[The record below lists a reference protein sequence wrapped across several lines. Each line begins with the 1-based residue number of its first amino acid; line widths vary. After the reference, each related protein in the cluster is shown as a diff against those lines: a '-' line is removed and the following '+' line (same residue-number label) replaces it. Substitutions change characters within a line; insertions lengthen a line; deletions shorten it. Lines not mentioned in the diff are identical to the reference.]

1 MARKTF
7 TTRIEADLI
16 RKLKYLSADTD
27 RNMNDLLEEAIKK
40 MEDSGDIVEMSKIA
54 KELGVNF
61 HLPKEGE
68 GKNEG

>member
-7 TTRIEADLI
+7 TTRIETDLI

-40 MEDSGDIVEMSKIA
+40 II
-54 KELGVNF
+54 KEY
-61 HLPKEGE
+61 E
-68 GKNEG
+68 GKLKK

>member
-40 MEDSGDIVEMSKIA
+40 IL
-54 KELGVNF
+54 KEY
-61 HLPKEGE
+61 E
-68 GKNEG
+68 GKLKK

>member
-7 TTRIEADLI
+7 TTRIESDLI

-40 MEDSGDIVEMSKIA
+40 LL
-54 KELGVNF
+54 KEYEKQ
-61 HLPKEGE
+61 PKE
-68 GKNEG
+68 

>member
-7 TTRIEADLI
+7 TTRIEAELI

-40 MEDSGDIVEMSKIA
+40 ILKDYEDKSKR
-54 KELGVNF
+54 
-61 HLPKEGE
+61 
-68 GKNEG
+68 

>member
-7 TTRIEADLI
+7 TTRIETDLI

-40 MEDSGDIVEMSKIA
+40 ILKEYEDKSK
-54 KELGVNF
+54 K
-61 HLPKEGE
+61 
-68 GKNEG
+68 

>member
-1 MARKTF
+1 MARKMF

-40 MEDSGDIVEMSKIA
+40 II
-54 KELGVNF
+54 KEYENK
-61 HLPKEGE
+61 PK
-68 GKNEG
+68 K

>member
-27 RNMNDLLEEAIKK
+27 RNMNDLLEEAIQKLLKEYEKK
-40 MEDSGDIVEMSKIA
+40 DK
-54 KELGVNF
+54 
-61 HLPKEGE
+61 
-68 GKNEG
+68 